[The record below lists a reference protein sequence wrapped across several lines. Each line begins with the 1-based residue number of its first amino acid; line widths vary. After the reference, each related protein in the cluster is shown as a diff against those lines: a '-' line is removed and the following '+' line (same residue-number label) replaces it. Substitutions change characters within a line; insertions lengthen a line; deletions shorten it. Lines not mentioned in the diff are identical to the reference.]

1 MLIFEVQG
9 SAATPYKV
17 TAQGEGQ
24 GLFIKCTCIA
34 WVKGGSFC
42 KHVASV
48 LVGDVTAL
56 ISGSADIEALA
67 KAAKGTH
74 YEQLALTHKPSG
86 RPRVEGI
93 NSLKEL
99 YDRYC
104 DKLTAAGWAVEW
116 LKEATDDRREG
127 IYLFAVTKTGK
138 QRKHPKCFICYEEWS
153 YEETWNDDGTVTRAV
168 KGKSPKP
175 WRVEGKA
182 YGSLAT
188 AIPVFLNAGKV
199 SA

>member
-1 MLIFEVQG
+1 MFVFEVQG
-9 SAATPYKV
+9 SAATPYTV

-24 GLFIKCTCIA
+24 ALFIKCTCIA
-34 WVKGGSFC
+34 WVRGGSFC

-56 ISGSADIEALA
+56 VSGSADIEALA

-74 YEQLALTHKPSG
+74 YEQLALSHKPSG

-93 NSLKEL
+93 KTFQDL
-99 YDRYC
+99 YDRYHAA
-104 DKLTAAGWAVEW
+104 LVAAGWVVEW
-116 LKEATDDRREG
+116 LKAATDERREG
-127 IYLFAVTKTGK
+127 IYLFAQTKAGK
-138 QRKHPKCFICYEEWS
+138 QRKHPKISICFEEWS
-153 YEETWNDDGTVTRAV
+153 YEDVWNEDDTFTRVV

-188 AIPVFLNAGKV
+188 AIPVFLKAGKV
-199 SA
+199 SV